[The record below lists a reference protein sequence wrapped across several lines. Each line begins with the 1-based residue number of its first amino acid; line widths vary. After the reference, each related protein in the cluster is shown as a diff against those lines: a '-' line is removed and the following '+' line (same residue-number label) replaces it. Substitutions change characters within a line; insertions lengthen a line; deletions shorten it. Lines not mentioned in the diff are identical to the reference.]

1 MSIICT
7 LIFYN
12 LSNSDNIPN
21 MIWSCQQHRP
31 LGYSVIIPDAAFSR
45 TDMCN
50 GTILFLVLGAF
61 FGHSQDI
68 LVCTNMVRVRWLT
81 VRNRKAVC
89 INQRVHS
96 YIIFI
101 LISPLTI
108 LVGAFSDYRLKK
120 KNVMH
125 VNIVIDYFHLITV
138 SACRI
143 YNSIV
148 QMIVTVFIDLQNDH

>member
-120 KNVMH
+120 ENVMH

-138 SACRI
+138 TACRI
-143 YNSIV
+143 
-148 QMIVTVFIDLQNDH
+148 